1 MRTNLSSDGRAS
13 KAGGKGRTTRAPS
26 GIKRLL
32 TAIALLTALTAIA
45 AGCGGSSS
53 ASDGNK
59 LSLVAYSTPKEAY
72 AALIPAFRKTPAG
85 KDIEFSQSY
94 GASGDQSRAVDGGL
108 PADIVEFALES
119 DVTRLV
125 DSGLVADDWNANQY
139 KGMVTD
145 SVVALV
151 VRKGN
156 PKHITKW
163 EDLLEP
169 GTQVITPNPFT
180 SGGARW
186 NIMAAYGSQIAQ
198 GKSETEA
205 VDFLKKLF
213 DNVVVQDKSARDALA
228 TFTGGKGDVLIS
240 YENEAIAAQQAG
252 EDVDYVIPPQTI
264 LIENP
269 IAVTKDAPDS
279 AKEFVKYLY
288 TPEAQGIFASK
299 GYRPVVKSAPGADKF
314 EAPHTLFDI
323 QKFGGWAAVT
333 DKFFDEDKGIV
344 AGIEKNLGV
353 STSK

>member
-1 MRTNLSSDGRAS
+1 MRKIMSRPRAI
-13 KAGGKGRTTRAPS
+13 TRF
-26 GIKRLL
+26 L
-32 TAIALLTALTAIA
+32 ALAALTAA
-45 AGCGGSSS
+45 LAAVVAGCGGSSS

-72 AALIPAFRKTPAG
+72 AALIPAFNKTTAG
-85 KDIEFSQSY
+85 KGVTFNQSY

-108 PADIVEFALES
+108 PADVVEFSLES

-125 DSGLVADDWNANQY
+125 DSGLVDKSWNQNQY

-145 SVVALV
+145 SVVVLT

-156 PKHITKW
+156 PKGIKTW
-163 EDLLEP
+163 EDLTKP
-169 GTQVITPNPFT
+169 GVSVITPNPFT

-186 NIMAAYGSQIAQ
+186 NIMAAYGSQIEQ
-198 GKSETEA
+198 GKSDAEA
-205 VDFLKKLF
+205 QAFLKSLF
-213 DNVVVQDKSARDALA
+213 DNVAVQDKSARDALA

-269 IAVTKDAPDS
+269 IAVTKDGSGTEA
-279 AKEFVKYLY
+279 ANAFVKFLY
-288 TPEAQGIFASK
+288 THEAQGIFASK
-299 GYRPVVKSAPGADKF
+299 GYRPVVKGAPGADKF
-314 EAPHTLFDI
+314 KKPKVQFTI
-323 QKFGGWAAVT
+323 QKFGGWSAVA
-333 DKFFDEDKGIV
+333 DKFFDEDTGVV